1 VREGAAVRL
10 YLNGVLD
17 AAGTASGTAA
27 TSTHP
32 FTLAYAGHHA
42 FFPGALDDVR
52 LYSRAL
58 SEVEIPQLHRGV
70 PRDTDGDGLPDY
82 LEDLNGNGR
91 VDPGETDPNNRD
103 TDGDGLSDDAERA
116 FDPTGVLTDPLNPD
130 SDGDGV
136 PDGEDPD
143 LVNTAWFAHGQAVNV
158 SAGPP
163 AGLPLWQRLVVLI
176 PKQTEAL
183 HLHVEANSGETER
196 NDPPGALYS
205 HCESEIAHRHD
216 VVVYRIHGP
225 ALPLPVFGRATVA
238 DFCGDCSAGNP
249 NCGVLRDLWVDCTA
263 AVQERVSW
271 LKIEVAVRKE
281 DECWKY
287 TTGIGARV
295 CARRVRLSSVKFD
308 GAPGQNN
315 FHPVAA
321 DTGALYPPTQ
331 WQDLNYDGDALDD
344 LLGECQAPVAYTRN
358 TRAQVEVT
366 VQAEGRFDQPTLWI
380 KGQGAGGLNFPPTE
394 ADIPAGGGWV
404 AATALLSA
412 PFANQVQRLPEFPIA
427 WSVSCDGGASWKTKG
442 TSRNEVFVTLGQV
455 TLSTLHH
462 TVAYLACQNGGT
474 DPATCLSGTW
484 AGFGTGSGPANV
496 MAWNPATRTY
506 SRPLH
511 YYLGGFDDVATDYA
525 GLLASGDGSCTA
537 WAELLAA
544 TLLVNNVF
552 TTRVLVVSWGD
563 FGVKE
568 LVFNDPPAYPE
579 YAPYKYDE
587 GQVDTTPVALPG
599 QNTAPPAEKLFT
611 RHYIARPDPI
621 IHPSLS
627 GTYYDPSYG
636 ITTLSASY
644 YAAAVVGAW
653 AELIPAGP
661 WAWAK
666 ANEVSS
672 RLLTFTDVDW

>member
-1 VREGAAVRL
+1 MA
-10 YLNGVLD
+10 LD
-17 AAGTASGTAA
+17 AAGVRVRAGEWVYFKQNMIANPTCDTVAWDPA
-27 TSTHP
+27 
-32 FTLAYAGHHA
+32 LAYEA
-42 FFPGALDDVR
+42 
-52 LYSRAL
+52 
-58 SEVEIPQLHRGV
+58 
-70 PRDTDGDGLPDY
+70 PRDTDGDGLADWE
-82 LEDLNGNGR
+82 EDWNGNGTLNS
-91 VDPGETDPNNRD
+91 GETNFTLAD

-116 FDPTGVLTDPLNPD
+116 YDSTGVLTNPLNPD

-143 LVNTAWFAHGQAVNV
+143 LVNTAWFEHGQAVNV

-163 AGLPLWQRLVVLI
+163 AGIPLWQRLVVLI

-183 HLHVEANSGETER
+183 HLHVEANSGETSR
-196 NDPPGALYS
+196 NDPPGTQFS

-295 CARRVRLSSVKFD
+295 CARRVRLSSVNFD
-308 GAPGQNN
+308 DAPGQNN

-321 DTGALYPPTQ
+321 DTGALYPLTE

-412 PFANQVQRLPEFPIA
+412 PFANQVQRLPELTIT
-427 WSVSCDGGASWKTKG
+427 WSVSSDGGATWRVKG
-442 TSRNEVFVTLGQV
+442 TSRNEVFVTLGPPQV
-455 TLSTLHH
+455 TGPLYH
-462 TVAYLACQNGGT
+462 TVTYLACKNGGT
-474 DPATCLSGTW
+474 DAASCLAGTW
-484 AGFGTGSGPANV
+484 ASFGTGSGPAHV
-496 MAWNPATRTY
+496 RAWDPATRTY

-511 YYLGGFDDVATDYA
+511 YYLGGFSGIAIDYA
-525 GLLASGDGSCTA
+525 NLLASGDGNCNA
-537 WAELLAA
+537 WAELLREA
-544 TLLVNNVF
+544 LLVNGIASQR
-552 TTRVLVVSWGD
+552 TTILAAPTWEQSG
-563 FGVKE
+563 FAVKNIE
-568 LVFNDPPAYPE
+568 FAQPPAYSGT
-579 YAPYKYDE
+579 YGYDIA
-587 GQVDTTPVALPG
+587 QIITTLPGIAG
-599 QNTAPPAEKLFT
+599 QNTSTPAEKVFGV
-611 RHYIARPDPI
+611 HWIV
-621 IHPSLS
+621 HPEL
-627 GTYYDPSYG
+627 GGYFDPSYG
-636 ITTLSASY
+636 VS
-644 YAAAVVGAW
+644 
-653 AELIPAGP
+653 
-661 WAWAK
+661 
-666 ANEVSS
+666 VSS
-672 RLLTFTDVDW
+672 VTQYQALAIGGWRDYLLDRWAPANPPPPGRTLTFINEPW